1 MMRVGRRWCILRSLL
16 NGVVPTF
23 NYLMSNSTAT
33 ASAAANIALV
43 KYWGKTSIGNN
54 QPATGSVSI
63 GLEDLRTTTTLE
75 YATGNQDTFDTELDD
90 KARKRALSFLDRV
103 RLNHQITQRL
113 HMTTANNFP
122 TGTGLASS
130 ASGFAA
136 LSLAFNALFN
146 LKLAGS
152 DLSRMARL
160 GSGSAARSVYGGV
173 VELIPSDD
181 AYAIPIATA
190 EEWPLDVIVAVA
202 EERPK
207 AIGSTDAMIQ
217 TANTSP
223 FYRSWLSS
231 HSDDMTS
238 AKQAITEK
246 DFGKLADTSE
256 HNCLKM
262 HATMI
267 TSEPPIIYWQ
277 PATVE
282 IMQEVRAL
290 RSSGTPAFF
299 TIDAG
304 AQVKIVCLPSA
315 TDTIRRQL
323 ETITG
328 LKRVIV
334 TRLGGS
340 PSVTAS

>member
-1 MMRVGRRWCILRSLL
+1 
-16 NGVVPTF
+16 
-23 NYLMSNSTAT
+23 MSYSTAT

-43 KYWGKTSIGNN
+43 KYWGKASIKDN
-54 QPATGSVSI
+54 QPATGSLSL

-75 YATGNQDTFDTELDD
+75 YATGNQDTFDTDLDD
-90 KARKRALSFLDRV
+90 KARERVLSFLDRV
-103 RLNHQITQRL
+103 RQSHEITQRL
-113 HMTTANNFP
+113 HIKTANNFP

-136 LSLAFNALFN
+136 LSLAFNALFK

-152 DLSRMARL
+152 DLSRMARS
-160 GSGSAARSVYGGV
+160 GSGSAARSVYGGI

-181 AYAIPIATA
+181 AYAIPIAPA
-190 EEWPLDVIVAVA
+190 EEWPLDVIVAVT

-207 AIGSTDAMIQ
+207 VIGSTEAMIH
-217 TANTSP
+217 TARTSP

-238 AKQAITEK
+238 AKEAIAKK
-246 DFGKLADTSE
+246 DFEKLADTSE

-267 TSEPPIIYWQ
+267 TGEPPIIYWQ

-282 IMQEVRAL
+282 IMHEVRAL
-290 RSSGTPAFF
+290 RSAGTPAFF

-315 TDTIRRQL
+315 TDTIRQQL
-323 ETITG
+323 QTITG
-328 LKRVIV
+328 LKRVII

-340 PSVTAS
+340 PLVTTS

>member
-1 MMRVGRRWCILRSLL
+1 MGLSQL
-16 NGVVPTF
+16 F
-23 NYLMSNSTAT
+23 SYLMRHSTAT

-75 YATGNQDTFDTELDD
+75 YATGDQDTFDTELDD
-90 KARKRALSFLDRV
+90 KARQRVVRFLDRV
-103 RLNHQITQRL
+103 RHNHKITQRL
-113 HMTTANNFP
+113 HIKTSNNFP

-160 GSGSAARSVYGGV
+160 GSGSAARSVYGGI

-181 AYAIPIATA
+181 AYAIPIVPA
-190 EEWPLDVIVAVA
+190 EEWPLDVIVAVT
-202 EERPK
+202 EEGPK

-238 AKQAITEK
+238 AKEAITDK
-246 DFGKLADTSE
+246 DFEKLAETSE

-267 TSEPPIIYWQ
+267 TSQPAIIYWQ
-277 PATVE
+277 PATVAL
-282 IMQEVRAL
+282 MHEVRAL

-304 AQVKIVCLPSA
+304 AQVKIVCLPSE
-315 TDTIRRQL
+315 TDTIRQQL
-323 ETITG
+323 KTITG
-328 LKRVIV
+328 LKQVIV
-334 TRLGGS
+334 TSLGGS
-340 PSVTAS
+340 PSVTTS

>member
-1 MMRVGRRWCILRSLL
+1 
-16 NGVVPTF
+16 
-23 NYLMSNSTAT
+23 MSNSTAT

-43 KYWGKTSIGNN
+43 KYWGKASIENN
-54 QPATGSVSI
+54 QPATGSVSL
-63 GLEDLRTTTTLE
+63 GLEGLRTTTTLE
-75 YATGNQDTFDTELDD
+75 YATGDHDTFDTELDN
-90 KARKRALSFLDRV
+90 KARKRAASFLDLV
-103 RLNHQITQRL
+103 RQKYRITQRL
-113 HMTTANNFP
+113 HITTVNNFP

-136 LSLAFNALFN
+136 LSLAFNALFSLN
-146 LKLAGS
+146 LSKTA
-152 DLSRMARL
+152 LSQMARL
-160 GSGSAARSVYGGV
+160 GSGSAARSVYGGI

-190 EEWPLDVIVAVA
+190 EEWPLDVIVAVT

-217 TANTSP
+217 TASTSP
-223 FYRSWLSS
+223 FYQSWLSS
-231 HSDDMTS
+231 HADDMTS
-238 AKQAITEK
+238 AKQAIAEK
-246 DFGKLADTSE
+246 DFRRLADTSE

-282 IMQEVRAL
+282 IMHEVRAL

-315 TDTIRRQL
+315 TDTIRQQL
-323 ETITG
+323 KAITG

-340 PSVTAS
+340 PSVTTS

>member
-1 MMRVGRRWCILRSLL
+1 MMRVDGRWCILRCLL
-16 NGVVPTF
+16 LRVVSTF
-23 NYLMSNSTAT
+23 DYLMTNSTAT

-43 KYWGKTSIGNN
+43 KYWGKASISNN
-54 QPATGSVSI
+54 QPATGSVSLA
-63 GLEDLRTTTTLE
+63 LEDLRTTTTLE
-75 YATGNQDTFDTELDD
+75 FATGNQDTFDTELDD
-90 KARKRALSFLDRV
+90 KARKRVLSFLDRV
-103 RLNHQITQRL
+103 RLTHQITQRL
-113 HMTTANNFP
+113 HITTANNFP

-136 LSLAFNALFN
+136 LCLAFNALFN
-146 LKLAGS
+146 LNLTGK
-152 DLSRMARL
+152 DLSRMTRL
-160 GSGSAARSVYGGV
+160 GSGSAARSVYGGI

-181 AYAIPIATA
+181 AYAIPVATA
-190 EEWPLDVIVAVA
+190 EEWPLDIIVAVT

-223 FYRSWLSS
+223 FYQSWLSS
-231 HSDDMTS
+231 HAEDMTL

-256 HNCLKM
+256 QNCLKM
-262 HATMI
+262 HATMT
-267 TSEPPIIYWQ
+267 TSVPPIIYWN
-277 PATVE
+277 PDTVE
-282 IMQEVRAL
+282 IMHEVRAL

-315 TDTIRRQL
+315 TDSIRQQL
-323 ETITG
+323 KSIAG
-328 LKRVIV
+328 LKQVIV
-334 TRLGGS
+334 TRLGGL
-340 PSVTAS
+340 PSVTTS

>member
-1 MMRVGRRWCILRSLL
+1 MRVISRWCILRSLL
-16 NGVVPTF
+16 NGVVLTF
-23 NYLMSNSTAT
+23 NSLMRHSTAT

-43 KYWGKTSIGNN
+43 KYWGKTNIGNN
-54 QPATGSVSI
+54 QPATGSVSL

-75 YATGNQDTFDTELDD
+75 YATGDQDTFDTELGD
-90 KARKRALSFLDRV
+90 KARARIVSFLDRV
-103 RLNHQITQRL
+103 RQSHEITQRL
-113 HMTTANNFP
+113 HIKTFNNFP

-146 LKLAGS
+146 LNLAGS

-160 GSGSAARSVYGGV
+160 GSGSAARSVYGGI

-181 AYAIPIATA
+181 AYAVPISPA
-190 EEWPLDVIVAVA
+190 EEWSLDVIVAVT
-202 EERPK
+202 EEGPK

-223 FYRSWLSS
+223 FYRSWLSA
-231 HSDDMTS
+231 HSGDMTS
-238 AKQAITEK
+238 AKEAITDK
-246 DFGKLADTSE
+246 DFQKLAETSE

-262 HATMI
+262 HATMM
-267 TSEPPIIYWQ
+267 TSEPAILYWQ

-282 IMQEVRAL
+282 IMHEVRAL
-290 RSSGTPAFF
+290 RSLGTPVFF

-315 TDTIRRQL
+315 TDAIRQQL
-323 ETITG
+323 ETVTG
-328 LKRVIV
+328 LKRMIV

-340 PSVTAS
+340 PSVTTS

>member
-1 MMRVGRRWCILRSLL
+1 MRVNLRWCILRSLL
-16 NGVVPTF
+16 NGIDPTF

-43 KYWGKTSIGNN
+43 KYWGKASVENN
-54 QPATGSVSI
+54 QPATGSLSL

-75 YATGNQDTFDTELDD
+75 YATGDQDTFDTELDD
-90 KARKRALSFLDRV
+90 KARRRALGFLDRI
-103 RLNHQITQRL
+103 RQNHQITQRL
-113 HMTTANNFP
+113 HITTANNFP

-136 LSLAFNALFN
+136 LSLAFDALFD
-146 LKLAGS
+146 LRLART
-152 DLSRMARL
+152 DLSRVARL

-173 VELIPSDD
+173 VELISSED
-181 AYAIPIATA
+181 AYAIPFATS
-190 EEWPLDVIVAVA
+190 EEWPLDIIVAVT

-223 FYRSWLSS
+223 YYGSWLSS
-231 HSDDMTS
+231 HLGDMTS
-238 AKQAITEK
+238 AKEAITEK

-267 TSEPPIIYWQ
+267 TSEPAIIYWQ
-277 PATVE
+277 PTTVE
-282 IMQEVRAL
+282 IMHEVRAL

-315 TDTIRRQL
+315 TDTIRHQL
-323 ETITG
+323 KAIRG
-328 LKRVIV
+328 LKRVIL

-340 PSVTAS
+340 PWVTTS

>member
-1 MMRVGRRWCILRSLL
+1 MRHSI
-16 NGVVPTF
+16 
-23 NYLMSNSTAT
+23 AT

-54 QPATGSVSI
+54 QPATGSVSL
-63 GLEDLRTTTTLE
+63 GLEDLRTTTTLQYIAGDE
-75 YATGNQDTFDTELDD
+75 DTFDTELDD
-90 KARKRALSFLDRV
+90 KARERVISFLDRV
-103 RLNHQITQRL
+103 RHNHEITQRL
-113 HMTTANNFP
+113 HIKTSNNFP

-136 LSLAFNALFN
+136 LTLAFDALFN

-160 GSGSAARSVYGGV
+160 GSGSAARSVYGGI
-173 VELIPSDD
+173 VEIIPSDD
-181 AYAIPIATA
+181 AYAIPIAPA
-190 EEWPLDVIVAVA
+190 DQWPLDVIVAVT

-207 AIGSTDAMIQ
+207 AVGSTEAMIL

-223 FYRSWLSS
+223 FYRSWLRS
-231 HSDDMTS
+231 HADDMIA
-238 AKQAITEK
+238 AKEAIADN
-246 DFGKLADTSE
+246 DFEKLADTSE

-267 TSEPPIIYWQ
+267 TSKPPVIYWQ
-277 PATVE
+277 PATVA
-282 IMQEVRAL
+282 IMHEVRAL
-290 RSSGTPAFF
+290 RSAGTPAFF

-315 TDTIRRQL
+315 TDLVRERL
-323 ETITG
+323 ETIG
-328 LKRVIV
+328 GIRRMIV
-334 TRLGGS
+334 TKLGGS
-340 PSVTAS
+340 PRVTTS

>member
-1 MMRVGRRWCILRSLL
+1 
-16 NGVVPTF
+16 
-23 NYLMSNSTAT
+23 MSNSTAT

-43 KYWGKTSIGNN
+43 KYWGKASIENN
-54 QPATGSVSI
+54 QPATGSVSL
-63 GLEDLRTTTTLE
+63 GLEGLRTTTTLE
-75 YATGNQDTFDTELDD
+75 YATGDHDTFDTELDD
-90 KARKRALSFLDRV
+90 KARKRAASFLDLV
-103 RLNHQITQRL
+103 RQKYRITQRL
-113 HMTTANNFP
+113 HITTVNNFP

-136 LSLAFNALFN
+136 LSLAFNALFSLN
-146 LKLAGS
+146 LSKTA
-152 DLSRMARL
+152 LSQMARF
-160 GSGSAARSVYGGV
+160 GSGSAARSVYGGI

-190 EEWPLDVIVAVA
+190 EEWPLDVIVAVT

-217 TANTSP
+217 TASTSH
-223 FYRSWLSS
+223 FYQSWLSS
-231 HSDDMTS
+231 HTDDMTS
-238 AKQAITEK
+238 AKQAIAEK
-246 DFGKLADTSE
+246 DFRRLADTSE

-282 IMQEVRAL
+282 IMHEVRAL

-315 TDTIRRQL
+315 TDTIRQQL
-323 ETITG
+323 KAITG

-340 PSVTAS
+340 PSVTTS

>member
-1 MMRVGRRWCILRSLL
+1 MMRVDCRWCILRSHLT
-16 NGVVPTF
+16 GVISTF
-23 NYLMSNSTAT
+23 YYLMTNSAAT

-43 KYWGKTSIGNN
+43 KYWGKASVGNN
-54 QPATGSVSI
+54 QPATGSVSL

-75 YATGNQDTFDTELDD
+75 YATGNRDTFDTELDD
-90 KARKRALSFLDRV
+90 NSRKRALRFLDRV
-103 RLNHQITQRL
+103 RLTHNINQPL
-113 HMTTANNFP
+113 HITTANNFP

-146 LKLAGS
+146 LKLAAR

-160 GSGSAARSVYGGV
+160 GSGSAARSIFGGV

-190 EEWPLDVIVAVA
+190 EEWPLDIVVAVT

-231 HSDDMTS
+231 HSDDMRL

-267 TSEPPIIYWQ
+267 TSQPPIVYWQ
-277 PATVE
+277 PSTVE
-282 IMQEVRAL
+282 IMHQVRAL

-315 TDTIRRQL
+315 TDAIRQQL
-323 ETITG
+323 QTITG
-328 LKRVIV
+328 LKQVIV

-340 PSVTAS
+340 PLVTTS

>member
-1 MMRVGRRWCILRSLL
+1 MVYPSRLFIRIIS
-16 NGVVPTF
+16 TF
-23 NYLMSNSTAT
+23 DYLMTNTTAT

-43 KYWGKTSIGNN
+43 KYWGKASIGNN
-54 QPATGSVSI
+54 QPATGSVSL

-75 YATGNQDTFDTELDD
+75 YAKGNQDTFDTELDD
-90 KARKRALSFLDRV
+90 KARKRVLSFLDRI

-113 HMTTANNFP
+113 HITTGNNFP

-146 LKLAGS
+146 LKLTNR

-160 GSGSAARSVYGGV
+160 GSGSAARSVYGGI
-173 VELIPSDD
+173 VELIPSED

-190 EEWPLDVIVAVA
+190 EEWPLEIVVAVT

-207 AIGSTDAMIQ
+207 AIGSTAAMIQ

-223 FYRSWLSS
+223 FYQSWLSS
-231 HSDDMTS
+231 HAEDMTF

-256 HNCLKM
+256 QNSLKM
-262 HATMI
+262 HATMT
-267 TSEPPIIYWQ
+267 TSVPPIIYWQ

-282 IMQEVRAL
+282 IMHQVRAL

-315 TDTIRRQL
+315 TDTIRQQL
-323 ETITG
+323 KTITG
-328 LKRVIV
+328 LKQVIV

-340 PSVTAS
+340 PSVTTS